1 MNTKF
6 NGGGSSSSELSGKNG
21 REPDPVPF
29 RSSLSEALKNFKQ
42 KTQLPARSFSSSSSS
57 SFQLPSPTSTKQLI
71 SKGPP
76 PKEPTKEA
84 LIRSVQLVK
93 EYGGRKVV
101 NGIDLVVNRG
111 EIVGLLG
118 PNGAGKTTTFYMLVG
133 LVMPTKGKVYL
144 DNEDVTTMPMYKRA
158 RKGLGYLP
166 QEDSV
171 FRKLTVEENLMAI
184 LEFLDISKEE
194 RLRRLETLIHDFGLE
209 KVKKTLAMSL
219 SGGEKRR
226 LSIARALTTSPS
238 ILLLDEPFSGVDPL
252 AVYDLQQL
260 VLSLK
265 ERGVSVLITDHN
277 VRETLSIVDR
287 AYLIYEGKVMSHGT
301 SEFLINDP
309 VTRELYLGP
318 RFSM

>member
-1 MNTKF
+1 
-6 NGGGSSSSELSGKNG
+6 
-21 REPDPVPF
+21 
-29 RSSLSEALKNFKQ
+29 
-42 KTQLPARSFSSSSSS
+42 
-57 SFQLPSPTSTKQLI
+57 
-71 SKGPP
+71 
-76 PKEPTKEA
+76 
-84 LIRSVQLVK
+84 
-93 EYGGRKVV
+93 
-101 NGIDLVVNRG
+101 
-111 EIVGLLG
+111 
-118 PNGAGKTTTFYMLVG
+118 
-133 LVMPTKGKVYL
+133 
-144 DNEDVTTMPMYKRA
+144 
-158 RKGLGYLP
+158 
-166 QEDSV
+166 
-171 FRKLTVEENLMAI
+171 
-184 LEFLDISKEE
+184 
-194 RLRRLETLIHDFGLE
+194 
-209 KVKKTLAMSL
+209 MSL

-309 VTRELYLGP
+309 ITRELYLGP